1 MRREATFP
9 TLHGEGLVFVEDGL
23 LVEVRLPQ
31 LGAAPTVGAWT
42 TSSAGKDPSAGTT
55 SSGSTTSFSATA
67 EAPASGESK
76 LDYAAEGDL
85 SSEIAARWAHEFA
98 AYFRGE
104 RRTWSPEEIGL
115 ERYGFTPF
123 QTAVYQAL
131 LTVPP
136 GAVVSYGELARLA
149 GYPRAARAVGTVM
162 ATNPIAIV
170 VPCHRVVR
178 SDGSL
183 GHYGFG
189 DAWKPLLLSME
200 GSMT

>member
-1 MRREATFP
+1 MIEAAEAAET
-9 TLHGEGLVFVEDGL
+9 EESA
-23 LVEVRLPQ
+23 
-31 LGAAPTVGAWT
+31 LGPSTER
-42 TSSAGKDPSAGTT
+42 DPSG
-55 SSGSTTSFSATA
+55 
-67 EAPASGESK
+67 
-76 LDYAAEGDL
+76 
-85 SSEIAARWAHEFA
+85 EIAARWAKEFA

-104 RRTWSPEEIGL
+104 RRTWSPDEIGL

-123 QTAVYQAL
+123 QAAVYRAL
-131 LTVPP
+131 MTVPP

-162 ATNPIAIV
+162 ATNPIAVV